1 MTDSVEELI
10 ALLTEKGC
18 VLQEM
23 LAILEEE
30 QRCIVALD
38 VANLEA
44 SGEKK
49 EEVIARMRELND
61 RCRRVV
67 ERAGAECGVSG
78 EVSLTPIIARLDT
91 PAGERLADLQGRL
104 LSIYGSMDQLLA
116 TNRGLIEGSI
126 QNMENSLAF
135 FQRFLRF
142 ADTYGNG
149 GHMVEG
155 AVEGSIVY
163 REA

>member
-1 MTDSVEELI
+1 MNNSVEELI
-10 ALLTEKGC
+10 NALTEKGS

-30 QRCIVALD
+30 QRCIVELD
-38 VANLEA
+38 IASLEA
-44 SGEKK
+44 SGERKVK
-49 EEVIARMRELND
+49 VIERMQGLND
-61 RCRRVV
+61 RCRRFI
-67 ERAGAECGVSG
+67 EQAGVECGV
-78 EVSLTPIIARLDT
+78 EEPFTLTPLIARLDV
-91 PAGERLADLQGRL
+91 PEGERLTDLQSRL
-104 LSIYGSMDQLLA
+104 LSIHSSMDQLLSV
-116 TNRGLIEGSI
+116 NRGLIEESI
-126 QNMENSLAF
+126 HSMDHSLAF
-135 FQRFLRF
+135 FQRILRF